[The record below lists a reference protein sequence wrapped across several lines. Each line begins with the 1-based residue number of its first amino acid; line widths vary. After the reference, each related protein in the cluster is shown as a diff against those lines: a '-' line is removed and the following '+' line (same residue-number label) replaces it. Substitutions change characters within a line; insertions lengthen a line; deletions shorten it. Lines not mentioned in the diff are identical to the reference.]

1 MKTTKTIKEAGAFIA
16 VVNSIGQ
23 IVQDINKT
31 MLGECLTE
39 VSPEVEEALKGYNR
53 GIRRIQLTTALS
65 DPKTKAVLYHENGEI
80 QRSIEGTLDF
90 EEQMED
96 YIKEHSTDLIE
107 ITPIYC
113 NNLPE
118 LPKAVKDALTGF
130 VIKDE

>member
-16 VVNSIGQ
+16 VVNSIGE

-31 MLGECLTE
+31 MLGECMAE
-39 VSPEVEEALKGYNR
+39 VLPEIEDALKGYNR

-65 DPKTKAVLYHENGEI
+65 DPKTKAVLYDENGNIE
-80 QRSIEGTLDF
+80 RSIEGTLDY
-90 EEQMED
+90 EEQLYD
-96 YIKEHSTDLIE
+96 YLKEHSTDLIE
-107 ITPIYC
+107 FTPIYC